1 MKSNVPKPRI
11 ERFKASIRVLLSQ
24 RDRSGAV
31 HSKPVA
37 PSTRTSRYRRCMRI
51 ADDLYR
57 AGYHLTR
64 IRRLRRKHVRA
75 LVSLWSE
82 LKPGYRD
89 GLRSA
94 LRFICRAI
102 GKAQFIREI

>member
-1 MKSNVPKPRI
+1 MKRNSPNRRI

-24 RDRSGAV
+24 RDRPGAV
-31 HSKPVA
+31 RERPVA
-37 PSTRTSRYRRCMRI
+37 PSTRTSRYHRCMRI

-89 GLRSA
+89 SLRSA
-94 LRFICRAI
+94 LRFVCRAI
-102 GKAQFIREI
+102 GKPQFIREI